1 MFAEFLRG
9 FYFSFKYEL
18 VFKTKMRNF
27 SSKKQIAEENAE
39 FFLKK
44 RILMDLQLK

>member
-1 MFAEFLRG
+1 
-9 FYFSFKYEL
+9 
-18 VFKTKMRNF
+18 MRNF
-27 SSKKQIAEENAE
+27 SSKKQIAEENAEFFLKKQIAEENAE